1 MKVRVMFRVRTGAE
15 ARARA
20 KVRVRVRV
28 GARVRRSPSDQVA
41 ELVVGVGQP
50 EGKAQMCE

>member
-1 MKVRVMFRVRTGAE
+1 MFRLRAGAR
-15 ARARA
+15 ASARA
-20 KVRVRVRV
+20 KAKVRV